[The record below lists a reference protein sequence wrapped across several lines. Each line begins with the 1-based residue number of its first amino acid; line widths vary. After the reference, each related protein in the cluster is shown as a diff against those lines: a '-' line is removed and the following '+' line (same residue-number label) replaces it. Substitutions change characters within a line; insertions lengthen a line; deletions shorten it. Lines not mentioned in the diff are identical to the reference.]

1 MFKDRTEAGMI
12 LAEKLKA
19 LHLSNVCLL
28 AVPRGGVVVAA
39 PIAVTL
45 DIVINLLVTR
55 KIGHPA
61 NEEVAIGAVMPDGSA
76 IFDQRIINNIGITDD
91 KLKRMI
97 RQGYAEIVRR
107 QLHYTGSTAIPD
119 MNGKEALLVDDGIAT
134 GYTIRAAIQW
144 LKTLKP
150 SRIIVAVPIAPP
162 DVVADLSQEV
172 DTFIC
177 PVQPDSFSAVAAYYK
192 DFSETKDQDVMQ
204 LLPRK

>member
-28 AVPRGGVVVAA
+28 AVPRGGVIVAA
-39 PIAVTL
+39 PIAATL
-45 DIVINLLVTR
+45 SIDINLLVTR

-91 KLKRMI
+91 RLKRMI
-97 RQGYAEIVRR
+97 EQGYDEIVRR

-119 MNGKEALLVDDGIAT
+119 INGKEALLIDDGIAT
-134 GYTIRAAIQW
+134 GYTIRASIKW
-144 LKTLKP
+144 IKTLNP
-150 SRIIVAVPIAPP
+150 SKIIIAVPISPP
-162 DVVADLSQEV
+162 DVVNDLSQEV
-172 DTFIC
+172 DMFIC
-177 PVQPDSFSAVAAYYK
+177 PVQPDPFSAVGAYYK
-192 DFSETKDQDVMQ
+192 DFSETKDQEVMQ
-204 LLPRK
+204 LLLRK